1 MTIFFTSDT
10 HFGHANILKYCWDS
24 RSLAFPGK
32 SFEDIFAVKRESIKT
47 HDEFLIR
54 SWNSVVSPEDT
65 VYHLGDVA
73 FGSFDTNK
81 LNGTKVL
88 VKGNHDPKNNPGFKE
103 VHAHLNVVLEH
114 PHTNE
119 KIQVFLSHHPHD
131 EWEGN
136 ERGVLHFHGHTH
148 GTLPY
153 RVGYENRLDLGVDCW
168 DMRPVSIVEILA
180 RIEER
185 ARKVETEEVFPGD
198 DFSY

>member
-10 HFGHANILKYCWDS
+10 HFGHANILKYCWES
-24 RSLAFPGK
+24 RGLAFPGK
-32 SFEDIFAVKRESIKT
+32 SFEEVFAIKRESIKA

-54 SWNSVVSPEDT
+54 SWNSIVSPEDT

-73 FGSFDTNK
+73 FGKFDMNK
-81 LNGTKVL
+81 LNGTKIL
-88 VKGNHDPKNNPGFKE
+88 IEGNHDPKHNPGFKE
-103 VHAHLNVVLEH
+103 IHEHLSLRLDH

-119 KIQVFLSHHPHD
+119 KIDIVLSHFPFEDWDRKHH
-131 EWEGN
+131 
-136 ERGVLHFHGHTH
+136 GVLHFHGHKH

-153 RVGYENRLDLGVDCW
+153 RVGFENRLDLGVDCW

-185 ARKVETEEVFPGD
+185 TRKVEMEEVFPED
-198 DFSY
+198 DFQY